1 MSLYEKIVKKTLDNL
16 HIKYK
21 YEVGN
26 KTLKWIKNL
35 RLDFFIKDLG
45 VAIEVQG
52 EQHYMPIKTFGG
64 YDALQ
69 KTIER
74 DKLKKSLCEENGV
87 KLYYI
92 KYDDDIVSETLK
104 ILKENGIQI

>member
-74 DKLKKSLCEENGV
+74 DKLKKNLCEENGV

>member
-1 MSLYEKIVKKTLDNL
+1 M
-16 HIKYK
+16 
-21 YEVGN
+21 
-26 KTLKWIKNL
+26 
-35 RLDFFIKDLG
+35 DFFIPILNI
-45 VAIEVQG
+45 AIEVQG
-52 EQHYMPIKTFGG
+52 QQHYSPINIFGG
-64 YDALQ
+64 YEKLQ
-69 KTIER
+69 KNIER